1 MITKK
6 NMTLIEMSELLSTI
20 HELSVTSVLAR
31 WHIWSTIHD
40 LNLLSLHVC
49 IRSHQPP
56 ARSRI
61 LNYPIRR
68 PTIMSPS
75 PVDPDTVSAVSQ
87 KLAESKVTTSA
98 SSSDP
103 SKFQPIDRTNTKPDI
118 ELSSDETWLTI
129 LETPCTFGA
138 NIFEEVMLNFIKN
151 PNVTSSYLFRA
162 DILHDTESEQ
172 RGTGLDQINSPDT
185 EGHKPRTFELPGW
198 KQTRVIVRLLIPRN
212 QQLDRPLVQTCILLS
227 KEKKTKEDLEEHL
240 VVYIPHTSSP
250 EETPFYH
257 PRVARLAFHHTFRP
271 TMNNDSTTNNANDSI
286 PGNGTLSLSYN
297 PFQSSPEIDSKL
309 QRTGLKLLQTIHKHG
324 QGQLG
329 GYKKR
334 VHHDRLVP
342 QKSYQDTYARLK
354 AKYGRKLSEGWVEV
368 TDPSKH
374 VFEDLGIAAFCL
386 ELWRQMYR
394 VPETAKGE
402 QGDQATGGAED
413 PERQSEGGEVK
424 PESGAGNNGDEKPAF
439 PGFVDIGCGNGL
451 LVYILL
457 SEGYP
462 GFGFDARE
470 RKTWETFPPEIR
482 QHLRQSLLVPEILR
496 PKTDSSE
503 ETSTTI
509 DTASEDAAKSWHSGL
524 FTPGTFIIS
533 NHADELTAWT
543 PLLAYLNKSA
553 FIAIPCCSHDLAGS
567 RFRAPDSTKAQKA
580 QQTAAKKR
588 EITEQQQRN
597 EHAARLPQQ
606 EASSG
611 GAGGEADPSA
621 AHAHDLRL
629 SQAAETGSLKRTLV
643 HKKMA
648 SAYSTL
654 CAYASALAE
663 AVGFEAEEEI
673 LRIPSTRNASI
684 VGRRRRCADESVDLD
699 ERRLKVVELVEEEL
713 GRTIENVGR
722 EWIERA
728 EKLEKKPS
736 SGH

>member
-1 MITKK
+1 MVDHSRLESF
-6 NMTLIEMSELLSTI
+6 N
-20 HELSVTSVLAR
+20 
-31 WHIWSTIHD
+31 
-40 LNLLSLHVC
+40 VC
-49 IRSHQPP
+49 HFTFAFEVISHQVSQSALPNQP
-56 ARSRI
+56 NQARQ
-61 LNYPIRR
+61 LE
-68 PTIMSPS
+68 IMSPS
-75 PVDPDTVSAVSQ
+75 PIDPDTVSAVSQ

-118 ELSSDETWLTI
+118 ELSSGETWLTI

-162 DILHDTESEQ
+162 DILHDTESE
-172 RGTGLDQINSPDT
+172 RSGTGLDQTITPDI
-185 EGHKPRTFELPGW
+185 EDHKPRTFDLPGW
-198 KQTRVIVRLLIPRN
+198 KQNRVIVRLLIPRN

-227 KEKKTKEDLEEHL
+227 KEKRTTEDLEEHL

-271 TMNNDSTTNNANDSI
+271 TMNKDPTTDSANDA
-286 PGNGTLSLSYN
+286 GVGTLSLSYN
-297 PFQSSPEIDSKL
+297 PFQASPEIDSKL

-334 VHHDRLVP
+334 VHHDRLIP

-386 ELWRQMYR
+386 ELWQQMYQ
-394 VPETAKGE
+394 VPETARGE
-402 QGDQATGGAED
+402 QQATGGAED

-424 PESGAGNNGDEKPAF
+424 PETAAGNEKPPF

-451 LVYILL
+451 LVYILI

-470 RKTWETFPPEIR
+470 RKTWETFPPQVR

-496 PKTDSSE
+496 PGNDSDENGTVSAID
-503 ETSTTI
+503 TST
-509 DTASEDAAKSWHSGL
+509 EDAAKSWHSGL

-580 QQTAAKKR
+580 QQTAAKK
-588 EITEQQQRN
+588 EQKNINDRN
-597 EHAARLPQQ
+597 EHATRLPQQ
-606 EASSG
+606 EASSPS
-611 GAGGEADPSA
+611 ACCDGEAESNPNSNPP
-621 AHAHDLRL
+621 AHDLRL

-654 CAYASALAE
+654 CAYVSALAE
-663 AVGFEAEEEI
+663 AVGFEAEEEV

-684 VGRRRRCADESVDLD
+684 VGRKRRAADGDVELD
-699 ERRLKVVELVEEEL
+699 ERRGKVIELVEEEL
-713 GRTIENVGR
+713 GRAIEDVGG

-728 EKLEKKPS
+728 EKLEKKPG

>member
-1 MITKK
+1 
-6 NMTLIEMSELLSTI
+6 
-20 HELSVTSVLAR
+20 
-31 WHIWSTIHD
+31 
-40 LNLLSLHVC
+40 
-49 IRSHQPP
+49 
-56 ARSRI
+56 
-61 LNYPIRR
+61 
-68 PTIMSPS
+68 
-75 PVDPDTVSAVSQ
+75 
-87 KLAESKVTTSA
+87 
-98 SSSDP
+98 
-103 SKFQPIDRTNTKPDI
+103 
-118 ELSSDETWLTI
+118 
-129 LETPCTFGA
+129 
-138 NIFEEVMLNFIKN
+138 MLNFIKN

-185 EGHKPRTFELPGW
+185 EDHKPRTFELTGW
-198 KQTRVIVRLLIPRN
+198 KQNRVIVRLLIPRN

-227 KEKKTKEDLEEHL
+227 KEKQTNEDLEEHL

-271 TMNNDSTTNNANDSI
+271 TMNNESTTNNPNDPI
-286 PGNGTLSLSYN
+286 PGHGTLSLSYN
-297 PFQSSPEIDSKL
+297 PFQSSPDIDSKL

-386 ELWRQMYR
+386 ELWRQMYQ

-402 QGDQATGGAED
+402 RQDQATGGAED
-413 PERQSEGGEVK
+413 PERQFEGGGEVR
-424 PESGAGNNGDEKPAF
+424 AGNGAVNGNGDEKKAAF

-496 PKTDSSE
+496 PGNNNSTSE
-503 ETSTTI
+503 ENSTTT
-509 DTASEDAAKSWHSGL
+509 DTASEDAAKSWHCGL

-588 EITEQQQRN
+588 EIAEQRN

-606 EASSG
+606 EASSDG
-611 GAGGEADPSA
+611 GGESDPSA
-621 AHAHDLRL
+621 AQHDLRL

-684 VGRRRRCADESVDLD
+684 VGRRRRVVDGDEVGLD

-713 GRTIENVGR
+713 GRSIEDVGR

>member
-1 MITKK
+1 
-6 NMTLIEMSELLSTI
+6 
-20 HELSVTSVLAR
+20 
-31 WHIWSTIHD
+31 
-40 LNLLSLHVC
+40 
-49 IRSHQPP
+49 
-56 ARSRI
+56 
-61 LNYPIRR
+61 
-68 PTIMSPS
+68 
-75 PVDPDTVSAVSQ
+75 
-87 KLAESKVTTSA
+87 
-98 SSSDP
+98 
-103 SKFQPIDRTNTKPDI
+103 
-118 ELSSDETWLTI
+118 
-129 LETPCTFGA
+129 
-138 NIFEEVMLNFIKN
+138 MLNFIKN

-162 DILHDTESEQ
+162 DILHDSESTQ
-172 RGTGLDQINSPDT
+172 SGTGLDQNVSQATGD
-185 EGHKPRTFELPGW
+185 HKPRTFELPGW
-198 KQTRVIVRLLIPRN
+198 KQDRVIVRLLIPRN

-227 KEKKTKEDLEEHL
+227 KDMKSDGNLEEHL

-271 TMNNDSTTNNANDSI
+271 TMNNDSTATQSNNTNDPT
-286 PGNGTLSLSYN
+286 PGTGTLSLSYN
-297 PFQSSPEIDSKL
+297 PFQASPEIDSKL
-309 QRTGLKLLQTIHKHG
+309 ERTGLKLLQTIHKHG

-386 ELWRQMYR
+386 ELWQQMYQ
-394 VPETAKGE
+394 VPDTARGE
-402 QGDQATGGAED
+402 HKEQQATAGAED
-413 PERQSEGGEVK
+413 VASQIEGGEVK
-424 PESGAGNNGDEKPAF
+424 PKSNNDTVNQKPLF

-451 LVYILL
+451 LTYILI

-470 RKTWETFPPEIR
+470 RKTWETFPVEVR

-496 PKTDSSE
+496 PNNNDE
-503 ETSTTI
+503 ETNTPN
-509 DTASEDAAKSWHSGL
+509 DTSSEDAAKSWHSGL
-524 FTPGTFIIS
+524 FAPGTFIIS

-580 QQTAAKKR
+580 RQTAAKKEER
-588 EITEQQQRN
+588 FNNEQQRN

-606 EASSG
+606 ESSSCCSESGSDPNSNPNAS
-611 GAGGEADPSA
+611 E
-621 AHAHDLRL
+621 HDLRL

-654 CAYASALAE
+654 CAYVSALAE
-663 AVGFEAEEEI
+663 AVGFEAEEEV

-684 VGRRRRCADESVDLD
+684 VGRKRRAADEDLGLD
-699 ERRLKVVELVEEEL
+699 ERRGKVVELVEEEL
-713 GRTIENVGR
+713 GRVIENVGR

-728 EKLEKKPS
+728 EKLERKPG

>member
-1 MITKK
+1 
-6 NMTLIEMSELLSTI
+6 
-20 HELSVTSVLAR
+20 
-31 WHIWSTIHD
+31 
-40 LNLLSLHVC
+40 
-49 IRSHQPP
+49 
-56 ARSRI
+56 
-61 LNYPIRR
+61 
-68 PTIMSPS
+68 MSPS
-75 PVDPDTVSAVSQ
+75 PIDPDTVSEVSR
-87 KLAESKVTTSA
+87 KIADSRISTSSA

-103 SKFQPIDRTNTKPDI
+103 SKFQPIDRSNTKPDI
-118 ELSSDETWLTI
+118 ELSSGETWLTV

-162 DILHDTESEQ
+162 DILHDSESTQ
-172 RGTGLDQINSPDT
+172 SGTGLDQNVSPDT
-185 EGHKPRTFELPGW
+185 EDHKPKTFELTGW
-198 KQTRVIVRLLIPRN
+198 KQDRVIVRLLIPRN

-227 KEKKTKEDLEEHL
+227 KEKGTSEDLEEHL

-257 PRVARLAFHHTFRP
+257 PRVARLAFHHSFRP
-271 TMNNDSTTNNANDSI
+271 TMNNDPTTNNINNTNDPT
-286 PGNGTLSLSYN
+286 PGTGTLSISYN

-309 QRTGLKLLQTIHKHG
+309 QRTGLKLLQTIHKHS

-334 VHHDRLVP
+334 VHHDRLIP

-386 ELWRQMYR
+386 ELWQQMYQ

-402 QGDQATGGAED
+402 QKEQQAEAGAED
-413 PERQSEGGEVK
+413 VAAGQSEGGEVK
-424 PESGAGNNGDEKPAF
+424 PENGTVNQKPPF

-451 LVYILL
+451 LTYILI

-470 RKTWETFPPEIR
+470 RKTWETFPVEVR

-496 PKTDSSE
+496 PNNINNDEGTNTTTSNDTSSE
-503 ETSTTI
+503 DS
-509 DTASEDAAKSWHSGL
+509 AKSWHSGL
-524 FTPGTFIIS
+524 FAPGTFIIS

-580 QQTAAKKR
+580 RQTAAKK
-588 EITEQQQRN
+588 EKNNSERN

-606 EASSG
+606 EPSSCCSESG
-611 GAGGEADPSA
+611 SDPNSNPNPSE
-621 AHAHDLRL
+621 HDLRL

-654 CAYASALAE
+654 CAYVSALAE
-663 AVGFEAEEEI
+663 AVGFEAEEEV

-684 VGRRRRCADESVDLD
+684 VGRKRRAADEDLGLD
-699 ERRLKVVELVEEEL
+699 ERRGKVVELVEEEL
-713 GRTIENVGR
+713 GRVIENVGR

-728 EKLEKKPS
+728 EKLERKPG

>member
-1 MITKK
+1 
-6 NMTLIEMSELLSTI
+6 
-20 HELSVTSVLAR
+20 
-31 WHIWSTIHD
+31 
-40 LNLLSLHVC
+40 
-49 IRSHQPP
+49 
-56 ARSRI
+56 
-61 LNYPIRR
+61 
-68 PTIMSPS
+68 MSPS
-75 PVDPDTVSAVSQ
+75 PIDPDTVSEVSQ
-87 KLAESKVTTSA
+87 QIGESKISTSSSA

-103 SKFQPIDRTNTKPDI
+103 SKFQPIDRSNTKPDI

-138 NIFEEVMLNFIKN
+138 KIFEEVMLNFIKN

-162 DILHDTESEQ
+162 DILHDSESTQ
-172 RGTGLDQINSPDT
+172 SGTGLDQNVSPDT
-185 EGHKPRTFELPGW
+185 EDHKPRTFELSGW
-198 KQTRVIVRLLIPRN
+198 KQDRVIVRLLIPRN

-227 KEKKTKEDLEEHL
+227 KEKGTSEDLEEHL
-240 VVYIPHTSSP
+240 VLYIPHTSSP

-257 PRVARLAFHHTFRP
+257 PRVARLAFHHSFRP
-271 TMNNDSTTNNANDSI
+271 TMNNGPTTNNTNDPT
-286 PGNGTLSLSYN
+286 PGAGTLSISYN

-334 VHHDRLVP
+334 VHHDRLIP

-386 ELWRQMYR
+386 ELWQQMYQ

-402 QGDQATGGAED
+402 QEEQQATAGAEHLAD
-413 PERQSEGGEVK
+413 QFERGEVK
-424 PESGAGNNGDEKPAF
+424 PENSTVNQKPPF

-451 LVYILL
+451 LTYILI

-470 RKTWETFPPEIR
+470 RKTWETFPPEVR

-496 PKTDSSE
+496 PKNNNQESNAAIDTSSE
-503 ETSTTI
+503 DS
-509 DTASEDAAKSWHSGL
+509 AKSWHSGL
-524 FTPGTFIIS
+524 FAPGTFIIS

-580 QQTAAKKR
+580 RQTAAKK
-588 EITEQQQRN
+588 EKNTSERN

-606 EASSG
+606 ESSCSCC
-611 GAGGEADPSA
+611 GESSSDPNSNPSPSE
-621 AHAHDLRL
+621 HDLRL

-654 CAYASALAE
+654 CAYVSALAE
-663 AVGFEAEEEI
+663 AVGFEAEEEV

-684 VGRRRRCADESVDLD
+684 VGRKRRVADDDVGLD
-699 ERRLKVVELVEEEL
+699 ERRRVVVELVEEEL
-713 GRTIENVGR
+713 GRVIENVGR

-728 EKLEKKPS
+728 EKLEKKPG

>member
-1 MITKK
+1 
-6 NMTLIEMSELLSTI
+6 
-20 HELSVTSVLAR
+20 
-31 WHIWSTIHD
+31 
-40 LNLLSLHVC
+40 
-49 IRSHQPP
+49 
-56 ARSRI
+56 
-61 LNYPIRR
+61 
-68 PTIMSPS
+68 MSPS
-75 PVDPDTVSAVSQ
+75 PIDPDTVSEVSQ
-87 KLAESKVTTSA
+87 KMAKSTISTSSA

-103 SKFQPIDRTNTKPDI
+103 SKFQPIDRSNTKPDI

-138 NIFEEVMLNFIKN
+138 KIFEEVMLNFIKN

-172 RGTGLDQINSPDT
+172 SGTGLDQNISPDS
-185 EGHKPRTFELPGW
+185 GDHKPRTFDLPGW
-198 KQTRVIVRLLIPRN
+198 KQDRVIVRLLIPRN

-227 KEKKTKEDLEEHL
+227 KEKSTNEDLEENL

-257 PRVARLAFHHTFRP
+257 PRVAKLAFHHTFRP
-271 TMNNDSTTNNANDSI
+271 TMNSNSSTTTQSNDKNNTNG
-286 PGNGTLSLSYN
+286 PTHGTGTLSLSYS
-297 PFQSSPEIDSKL
+297 PFQSSPDIDSKL

-334 VHHDRLVP
+334 VHHDRLIP

-386 ELWRQMYR
+386 ELWQQMYQ

-402 QGDQATGGAED
+402 QREQQATGGAED
-413 PERQSEGGEVK
+413 VADHSTGGEAKAKNDTGNQK
-424 PESGAGNNGDEKPAF
+424 PPF

-451 LVYILL
+451 LVYILI

-470 RKTWETFPPEIR
+470 RKTWETFPSQVR

-496 PKTDSSE
+496 PNNDNDGE
-503 ETSTTI
+503 STTVN
-509 DTASEDAAKSWHSGL
+509 DTSIEDAAKSWHSGL

-580 QQTAAKKR
+580 RQTAAKK
-588 EITEQQQRN
+588 EEKFNNGQQRN

-606 EASSG
+606 ESSSCR
-611 GAGGEADPSA
+611 GESNSNSGPDPSE
-621 AHAHDLRL
+621 HDLRL

-654 CAYASALAE
+654 CAYVSALAE
-663 AVGFEAEEEI
+663 AVGFEAEEEV

-684 VGRRRRCADESVDLD
+684 VGRKRRVADGDVELE
-699 ERRLKVVELVEEEL
+699 ERGRRVVELVEEEL
-713 GRTIENVGR
+713 GRMIENVGR

-728 EKLEKKPS
+728 ERLEKKPG

>member
-1 MITKK
+1 
-6 NMTLIEMSELLSTI
+6 
-20 HELSVTSVLAR
+20 
-31 WHIWSTIHD
+31 
-40 LNLLSLHVC
+40 
-49 IRSHQPP
+49 
-56 ARSRI
+56 
-61 LNYPIRR
+61 
-68 PTIMSPS
+68 MSPS
-75 PVDPDTVSAVSQ
+75 PIDPDTVSEVSQ
-87 KLAESKVTTSA
+87 KMAKSTISTSSA
-98 SSSDP
+98 SPSDP
-103 SKFQPIDRTNTKPDI
+103 SKFQPIDRSNTKPDI
-118 ELSSDETWLTI
+118 ELSSAETWLTI

-138 NIFEEVMLNFIKN
+138 KIFEEVMLNFIKN

-162 DILHDTESEQ
+162 DILHDSESEQ
-172 RGTGLDQINSPDT
+172 SETSLHQTDSSDT
-185 EGHKPRTFELPGW
+185 DDHKPRSFELPGW
-198 KQTRVIVRLLIPRN
+198 KQDRVIVRLLIPRN
-212 QQLDRPLVQTCILLS
+212 QQLDRPLVQTCIILS
-227 KEKKTKEDLEEHL
+227 KENKTNEDLEDHL

-271 TMNNDSTTNNANDSI
+271 TMKGDTPPDNTNDPTAGT
-286 PGNGTLSLSYN
+286 GTLSLSYN
-297 PFQSSPEIDSKL
+297 PFESSPEIDSKL

-334 VHHDRLVP
+334 VHHDRLIP

-386 ELWRQMYR
+386 ELWQQMYQ

-402 QGDQATGGAED
+402 QKDQQATGGAED
-413 PERQSEGGEVK
+413 VAGQFKGGEVK
-424 PESGAGNNGDEKPAF
+424 PENDTGNQKPPF

-451 LVYILL
+451 LVYILI

-470 RKTWETFPPEIR
+470 RKTWETFPSEVR

-496 PKTDSSE
+496 PNNDNDE
-503 ETSTTI
+503 EPTTVNDTSI
-509 DTASEDAAKSWHSGL
+509 EDAARSWHSGL

-543 PLLAYLNKSA
+543 PLLAYLNKSS

-580 QQTAAKKR
+580 QQTAAKKQR
-588 EITEQQQRN
+588 EASERN

-606 EASSG
+606 QEAPS
-611 GAGGEADPSA
+611 AGEADASA
-621 AHAHDLRL
+621 RDLRL
-629 SQAAETGSLKRTLV
+629 SQAAEIGSLKRTLV

-654 CAYASALAE
+654 CAYVSALAE
-663 AVGFEAEEEI
+663 AVGFEAEEEV
-673 LRIPSTRNASI
+673 LRIPSTRNASV
-684 VGRRRRCADESVDLD
+684 VGRKRRIADDDVDLD
-699 ERRLKVVELVEEEL
+699 ERRRKVVELVEEEL
-713 GRTIENVGR
+713 GRVIDNVGK

>member
-1 MITKK
+1 
-6 NMTLIEMSELLSTI
+6 
-20 HELSVTSVLAR
+20 
-31 WHIWSTIHD
+31 
-40 LNLLSLHVC
+40 
-49 IRSHQPP
+49 
-56 ARSRI
+56 
-61 LNYPIRR
+61 
-68 PTIMSPS
+68 MSPS
-75 PVDPDTVSAVSQ
+75 QVDPDTVSAVSQ
-87 KLAESKVTTSA
+87 KLADSKVTTSA
-98 SSSDP
+98 SSTDP

-162 DILHDTESEQ
+162 DILHDSESEQ
-172 RGTGLDQINSPDT
+172 RGTGLDQNVSPDT
-185 EGHKPRTFELPGW
+185 EDHKPRTFELPGW
-198 KQTRVIVRLLIPRN
+198 KQNRVIVRLLIPRN

-227 KEKKTKEDLEEHL
+227 KEKKTNEDPEEHL

-271 TMNNDSTTNNANDSI
+271 TMNNDSTTNNPNDSTA
-286 PGNGTLSLSYN
+286 GVGTLSLSYN

-334 VHHDRLVP
+334 VHHDRLIP

-386 ELWRQMYR
+386 ELWQQMYQ

-402 QGDQATGGAED
+402 QQDQATGGAED

-424 PESGAGNNGDEKPAF
+424 SENGAGNGNDNEEKPPF
-439 PGFVDIGCGNGL
+439 PGLI
-451 LVYILL
+451 

-462 GFGFDARE
+462 GYGFDARE
-470 RKTWETFPPEIR
+470 RKTWETFPPQVR

-496 PKTDSSE
+496 PGNSNSSSE
-503 ETSTTI
+503 ENSTTTI

-588 EITEQQQRN
+588 EIAEQRN

-611 GAGGEADPSA
+611 GDGEADADPSA
-621 AHAHDLRL
+621 AKHDLRL

-654 CAYASALAE
+654 CAYVSALAE
-663 AVGFEAEEEI
+663 AVWFEAEEEI

-684 VGRRRRCADESVDLD
+684 VGRKRRAADDDVELD
-699 ERRLKVVELVEEEL
+699 ERRERVVKLVEEEL

>member
-1 MITKK
+1 
-6 NMTLIEMSELLSTI
+6 
-20 HELSVTSVLAR
+20 
-31 WHIWSTIHD
+31 
-40 LNLLSLHVC
+40 
-49 IRSHQPP
+49 
-56 ARSRI
+56 
-61 LNYPIRR
+61 
-68 PTIMSPS
+68 MSPS
-75 PVDPDTVSAVSQ
+75 PIDPDMVSTLST
-87 KLAESKVTTSA
+87 KFAESKVGTSA

-118 ELSSDETWLTI
+118 ELSSGGTWLTV

-138 NIFEEVMLNFIKN
+138 SIFEEVMLNFIKN

-162 DILHDTESEQ
+162 DILHDTGSENS
-172 RGTGLDQINSPDT
+172 GTGLDQNTSTVT
-185 EGHKPRTFELPGW
+185 EDHKPRTFELPGW

-227 KEKKTKEDLEEHL
+227 KAKETNEDLEEHL

-257 PRVARLAFHHTFRP
+257 PRVAKLAFRHTFRP
-271 TMNNDSTTNNANDSI
+271 TMNGDSTTNDPS
-286 PGNGTLSLSYN
+286 PGTGTLSLSYN
-297 PFQSSPEIDSKL
+297 PFESSPEIDSKL

-334 VHHDRLVP
+334 VHHDRLIP

-386 ELWRQMYR
+386 ELWQQMYQ
-394 VPETAKGE
+394 VPATARRAQQE
-402 QGDQATGGAED
+402 QQATGGAED
-413 PERQSEGGEVK
+413 AERQFESGEVK
-424 PESGAGNNGDEKPAF
+424 PENGTAVNANEKPPF

-451 LVYILL
+451 LVYILV

-470 RKTWETFPPEIR
+470 RKTWTTFPPEVR

-496 PKTDSSE
+496 PNNSSSDE
-503 ETSTTI
+503 ENNSTTPVMDTST
-509 DTASEDAAKSWHSGL
+509 EDAAKSWHSGL

-543 PLLAYLNKSA
+543 PLLAYLNKSS

-580 QQTAAKKR
+580 AQQTAAAAKKLR
-588 EITEQQQRN
+588 ETGGERN

-606 EASSG
+606 HQEAPS
-611 GAGGEADPSA
+611 GGEADTS
-621 AHAHDLRL
+621 AHDLRL

-654 CAYASALAE
+654 CAYVSALAE

-673 LRIPSTRNASI
+673 LRIPSTRNASV
-684 VGRRRRCADESVDLD
+684 VGRKRRTADDDVGLD
-699 ERRLKVVELVEEEL
+699 ERRRKVVELVEEEL
-713 GRTIENVGR
+713 GRVIENVGR

>member
-1 MITKK
+1 
-6 NMTLIEMSELLSTI
+6 
-20 HELSVTSVLAR
+20 
-31 WHIWSTIHD
+31 
-40 LNLLSLHVC
+40 
-49 IRSHQPP
+49 
-56 ARSRI
+56 
-61 LNYPIRR
+61 
-68 PTIMSPS
+68 MSPS

-87 KLAESKVTTSA
+87 KLAKSSISTTA

-103 SKFQPIDRTNTKPDI
+103 SKFQPIDRSNTKPDI
-118 ELSSDETWLTI
+118 ELSSGETWLTI

-162 DILHDTESEQ
+162 DILYDTESEQ
-172 RGTGLDQINSPDT
+172 RGAELDQSASSTT
-185 EGHKPRTFELPGW
+185 EDHKPRAFELPGW
-198 KQTRVIVRLLIPRN
+198 KQDRVIVRLLIPRN
-212 QQLDRPLVQTCILLS
+212 QQLDRPLFQTCILLS
-227 KEKKTKEDLEEHL
+227 KDKKTDNDLEEQL

-257 PRVARLAFHHTFRP
+257 PRVAKLAFHHTFRP
-271 TMNNDSTTNNANDSI
+271 TMDNNSTTTQYNNTNDPV
-286 PGNGTLSLSYN
+286 PGDGTLSLSYN
-297 PFQSSPEIDSKL
+297 PFQDSPEIDSKL

-334 VHHDRLVP
+334 VHHDRLIP

-386 ELWRQMYR
+386 ELWQQMYQ
-394 VPETAKGE
+394 VPETARGE
-402 QGDQATGGAED
+402 QQATGGAEYLTGG
-413 PERQSEGGEVK
+413 PFEGGEIK
-424 PESGAGNNGDEKPAF
+424 SEISAGADNEKPPF

-451 LVYILL
+451 LVYILI

-470 RKTWETFPPEIR
+470 RRTWTTFPSEVR

-496 PKTDSSE
+496 PSSSE
-503 ETSTTI
+503 SNTAT

-580 QQTAAKKR
+580 QQTAAKK
-588 EITEQQQRN
+588 EKSHNDRN

-606 EASSG
+606 ESSSSSCC
-611 GAGGEADPSA
+611 GESDPNPSA
-621 AHAHDLRL
+621 PDLRL

-654 CAYASALAE
+654 CAYVSALAE
-663 AVGFEAEEEI
+663 AVGFEAEEEV

-684 VGRRRRCADESVDLD
+684 VGRKRRVADDDVDLD
-699 ERRLKVVELVEEEL
+699 ERKTKVIELVEEEL
-713 GRTIENVGR
+713 GRSIESVGK

>member
-1 MITKK
+1 
-6 NMTLIEMSELLSTI
+6 
-20 HELSVTSVLAR
+20 
-31 WHIWSTIHD
+31 
-40 LNLLSLHVC
+40 
-49 IRSHQPP
+49 
-56 ARSRI
+56 
-61 LNYPIRR
+61 
-68 PTIMSPS
+68 MSPS
-75 PVDPDTVSAVSQ
+75 PIAPDTVSEVTQ
-87 KLAESKVTTSA
+87 KIAESRISTSSA

-103 SKFQPIDRTNTKPDI
+103 SKFQPIDRINTKPDI
-118 ELSSDETWLTI
+118 ELSSGETWLTI

-162 DILHDTESEQ
+162 DILHDSESEQ
-172 RGTGLDQINSPDT
+172 RGTGLDQNVSQDT
-185 EGHKPRTFELPGW
+185 EDHKPETFELPGW
-198 KQTRVIVRLLIPRN
+198 KQDRVIVRLLIPRN

-227 KEKKTKEDLEEHL
+227 KEKKTANDLEEHL
-240 VVYIPHTSSP
+240 VIYIPHTSSP

-271 TMNNDSTTNNANDSI
+271 TMKENPPTNNTNDPT
-286 PGNGTLSLSYN
+286 PGTGTLSLSYN
-297 PFQSSPEIDSKL
+297 PFDSKL

-334 VHHDRLVP
+334 VHHDRLIP

-386 ELWRQMYR
+386 ELWQQMYQ

-402 QGDQATGGAED
+402 QQEQQATAGAED
-413 PERQSEGGEVK
+413 VAGQFERGEVK
-424 PESGAGNNGDEKPAF
+424 PENSTVNQKPPF

-451 LVYILL
+451 LTYILI

-470 RKTWETFPPEIR
+470 RKTWETFPSEVR

-496 PKTDSSE
+496 PNNNDE
-503 ETSTTI
+503 ETNTPN
-509 DTASEDAAKSWHSGL
+509 DTSSEDAAKSWHSGL
-524 FTPGTFIIS
+524 FAPGTFIIS

-580 QQTAAKKR
+580 RQTAAKKEER
-588 EITEQQQRN
+588 FNNEQQRN

-606 EASSG
+606 ESSSCCSESGSDPNSNPNAS
-611 GAGGEADPSA
+611 E
-621 AHAHDLRL
+621 HDLRL

-654 CAYASALAE
+654 CAYVSALAE
-663 AVGFEAEEEI
+663 AVGFEAEEEV

-684 VGRRRRCADESVDLD
+684 VGRKRRAADEDLGLD
-699 ERRLKVVELVEEEL
+699 ERRGKVVELVEEEL
-713 GRTIENVGR
+713 GRVIENVGR

-728 EKLEKKPS
+728 EKLERKPG

>member
-1 MITKK
+1 
-6 NMTLIEMSELLSTI
+6 
-20 HELSVTSVLAR
+20 
-31 WHIWSTIHD
+31 
-40 LNLLSLHVC
+40 
-49 IRSHQPP
+49 
-56 ARSRI
+56 
-61 LNYPIRR
+61 
-68 PTIMSPS
+68 MSPS
-75 PVDPDTVSAVSQ
+75 PIDPETVSACSQ
-87 KLAESKVTTSA
+87 KLAESKVSTSS

-103 SKFQPIDRTNTKPDI
+103 SKFQPIDRSNTKPDI
-118 ELSSDETWLTI
+118 ELSSGETWLTI
-129 LETPCTFGA
+129 LETSCTFGA

-172 RGTGLDQINSPDT
+172 SGTGLDRNISS
-185 EGHKPRTFELPGW
+185 EVEEHKPRTFEIPGW
-198 KQTRVIVRLLIPRN
+198 KQDRVIVRLLVPRN
-212 QQLDRPLVQTCILLS
+212 QQLDRPLVQTCMLLS
-227 KEKKTKEDLEEHL
+227 REDKTDDDPEEHL

-257 PRVARLAFHHTFRP
+257 PRVAKLAFHHTFRP
-271 TMNNDSTTNNANDSI
+271 TMNSNSTTTDSSSNNNPST
-286 PGNGTLSLSYN
+286 PGKGILSLSYN

-334 VHHDRLVP
+334 VHHDRLIP

-386 ELWRQMYR
+386 ELWQQMYQ
-394 VPETAKGE
+394 VPETARVE
-402 QGDQATGGAED
+402 QQSQQAEGGAED
-413 PERQSEGGEVK
+413 PAAPWKGGEVRANN
-424 PESGAGNNGDEKPAF
+424 SVGNNNDDDNDKPPF

-462 GFGFDARE
+462 GSGFDARE
-470 RKTWETFPPEIR
+470 RKTWTTFPPAIR
-482 QHLRQSLLVPEILR
+482 KHLRQSLLVPELLR
-496 PKTDSSE
+496 PNDNDNDNDN
-503 ETSTTI
+503 TTI
-509 DTASEDAAKSWHSGL
+509 IDTTVEDAANSWHPGL
-524 FTPGTFIIS
+524 FAPGTFIIS

-543 PLLAYLNKSA
+543 PLLAYLNQSP
-553 FIAIPCCSHDLAGS
+553 FVAIPCCSHDLAGS

-580 QQTAAKKR
+580 AQTAQKKN
-588 EITEQQQRN
+588 EQKQQQQQQQRN

-606 EASSG
+606 EACSSPCCDSDSG
-611 GAGGEADPSA
+611 P
-621 AHAHDLRL
+621 DLRL

-654 CAYASALAE
+654 CAYVSALAE
-663 AVGFEAEEEI
+663 AVGFEAEEEV

-684 VGRRRRCADESVDLD
+684 VGRKVRGGSGIGEEGLEDRRRRVI
-699 ERRLKVVELVEEEL
+699 ELVEEEL
-713 GRTIENVGR
+713 GRGFGSVGR

-728 EKLEKKPS
+728 EKLGRKPG

>member
-1 MITKK
+1 
-6 NMTLIEMSELLSTI
+6 
-20 HELSVTSVLAR
+20 
-31 WHIWSTIHD
+31 
-40 LNLLSLHVC
+40 
-49 IRSHQPP
+49 
-56 ARSRI
+56 
-61 LNYPIRR
+61 
-68 PTIMSPS
+68 MSPS

-87 KLAESKVTTSA
+87 KLAESKITTSA
-98 SSSDP
+98 SSTDP

-162 DILHDTESEQ
+162 DILHDTGSEP
-172 RGTGLDQINSPDT
+172 RGAELDQHVSPDT
-185 EGHKPRTFELPGW
+185 EDHKPRTFDLPGW
-198 KQTRVIVRLLIPRN
+198 KQNRVIVRLLIPRN

-227 KEKKTKEDLEEHL
+227 KEKESDKDLEEHL

-271 TMNNDSTTNNANDSI
+271 AMNNNSTTNNANDPI

-334 VHHDRLVP
+334 VHHDRLIP

-386 ELWRQMYR
+386 ELWQQMYQ

-402 QGDQATGGAED
+402 QQDQATGGAED

-424 PESGAGNNGDEKPAF
+424 SENGAGNGNDNEEKPPF

-470 RKTWETFPPEIR
+470 RKTWETFPPQVR

-496 PKTDSSE
+496 PGNNNSNSE
-503 ETSTTI
+503 ANSTTTAI

-580 QQTAAKKR
+580 QQTAAKKS
-588 EITEQQQRN
+588 EQRN

-606 EASSG
+606 ESSPG
-611 GAGGEADPSA
+611 GGGGGESDPNPPA
-621 AHAHDLRL
+621 AQHDLRL

-684 VGRRRRCADESVDLD
+684 VGRRRRVVDDEVGLE
-699 ERRLKVVELVEEEL
+699 ERRARVMELVEEEL
-713 GRTIENVGR
+713 GRSIEDVGR

-728 EKLEKKPS
+728 EKLEKKPG